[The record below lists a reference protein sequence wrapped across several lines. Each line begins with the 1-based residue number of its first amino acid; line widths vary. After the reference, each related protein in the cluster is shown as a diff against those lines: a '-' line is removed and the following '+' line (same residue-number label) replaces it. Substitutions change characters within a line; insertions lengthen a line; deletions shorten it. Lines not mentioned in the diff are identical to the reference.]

1 MSSGVE
7 SFRCSRNGENTS
19 VAYIAREMAV
29 IPEERR
35 EVKHAVGGHTSVTL
49 IELDE
54 KTDFIL
60 V

>member
-1 MSSGVE
+1 M
-7 SFRCSRNGENTS
+7 
-19 VAYIAREMAV
+19 AYIAREMAV
-29 IPEERR
+29 KPEERR